1 MKTATVFRT
10 SMTPIIRVLSV
21 AALFAAT
28 ASLAGCATDQSS
40 YSGGASQPILGQVGS
55 PTADDYASTLDT
67 NTANVAPPPSQQVA
81 SGVQNLS
88 ISSFVDPAG
97 LAMMGPG
104 AMSQAA
110 SAQYYALQFGR
121 VGAARTWSDNNVS
134 GQISVG
140 PYVKVNNRDCRDFT
154 NVVNSG
160 AKSFTKRGTACR
172 EADGTWTVGSAAA
185 SAAPVSAPAGAI
197 TSQPLP
203 PAGNAG

>member
-10 SMTPIIRVLSV
+10 PMTPIIRVFSA

-28 ASLAGCATDQSS
+28 LSLAGCATDNPSS
-40 YSGGASQPILGQVGS
+40 YGDSRSQPILGQVGS

-67 NTANVAPPPSQQVA
+67 NTASVSPPPSQQVA

-88 ISSFVDPAG
+88 IASFVDPAG
-97 LAMMGPG
+97 LAAMGPG
-104 AMSQAA
+104 SMSQAA

-121 VGAARTWSDNNVS
+121 VGAARTWSGDNNVS

-154 NVVNSG
+154 NIVNSAG
-160 AKSFTKRGTACR
+160 RSFTKRGTACR
-172 EADGTWTVGSAAA
+172 EADGTWTVGSGGAVA
-185 SAAPVSAPAGAI
+185 SAG
-197 TSQPLP
+197 
-203 PAGNAG
+203 